1 MHAPHLTEIHIY
13 PVKSLRG
20 ECPRSATVEPW
31 GLAGDRRWLIT
42 DPTGAMLTQREI
54 IAMAR
59 LQARPSGPAASNA
72 ITVTAP
78 HHPPL
83 HLPPPPATSPNRQV
97 TIWRDT
103 VPALD
108 AGDEPA
114 AWLSTALGT
123 QCRLV
128 HLADPRAR
136 PINPDYASPGQAVS
150 FADGYPLLLTT
161 EASFADLNTRLAT
174 PISMSRFRPNLVI
187 HGTPAWSED
196 TWRRIR
202 IGAAIFRV
210 AKPCDRCIITT
221 IDPATAT
228 RPNPVE
234 PIRTLGTFRRDR
246 RGGVMFGQNLI
257 PEHCADIHVSDF
269 LEVLEAGEPN
279 VQLGTAADRRRHN
292 H

>member
-1 MHAPHLTEIHIY
+1 MHTPHLTEIHIY

-20 ECPRSATVEPW
+20 EPQRSASVHPC

-42 DPTGAMLTQREI
+42 DHASAMLTQREI

-59 LQARPSGPAASNA
+59 LHARPSAAGA
-72 ITVTAP
+72 ITLTAP

-83 HLPPPPATSPNRQV
+83 RLTPPPATSPSRQV

-123 QCRLV
+123 QCRLAY
-128 HLADPRAR
+128 LANPRAR
-136 PINPDYASPGQAVS
+136 PINPAYARPGETVS
-150 FADGYPLLLTT
+150 FADGYPMLLTT
-161 EASFADLNTRLAT
+161 TASLADLNTRLAV
-174 PISMSRFRPNLVI
+174 PIPMSRFRPNLVLT
-187 HGTPAWSED
+187 GTPAWAED

-234 PIRTLGTFRRDR
+234 PIRTLGTFRRDL

-257 PEHCADIHVSDF
+257 PEHCAPIKVGDAVEIIQ
-269 LEVLEAGEPN
+269 AGPPN
-279 VQLGTAADRRRHN
+279 VQLRP
-292 H
+292 